1 MAVIDSIPSR
11 ADQLAIEPTISPEA
25 RAHLRRGADL
35 FDGGHYWDAHETWE
49 AIWQEERRP
58 IRSFYQGLIQ
68 IAAGL
73 HHWTVTHRPIG
84 VERKLAEG
92 IAKLSWYRPAYLGID
107 VARLIAEAEDLRAQ
121 AVGQDARGL
130 AAHPPAP
137 PPTVPR
143 LESAPAEDG

>member
-25 RAHLRRGADL
+25 RARLHRGATL

-49 AIWQEERRP
+49 EIWQEERRP

-68 IAAGL
+68 VAAGL

-84 VERKLAEG
+84 VERKIAEG

-107 VARLIAEAEDLRAQ
+107 VARLIAEAADLRAQ
-121 AVGQDARGL
+121 TAGQDARWL

-137 PPTVPR
+137 PPTIPR
-143 LESAPAEDG
+143 LENAPSKEG